1 MNNHDTTSR
10 PRITPIKRAPVSPA
24 VATAQLIQE
33 HLRAGYGITADIRTN
48 RGVAL
53 LVLGRV
59 MNVWVMVE
67 RIRWDSGMIDT
78 ATGTKV
84 CTTVPAEQAAQAASL
99 IAARFHQIR
108 SGD

>member
-24 VATAQLIQE
+24 VATAQQIQE

-67 RIRWDSGMIDT
+67 RIRWDSGMTDT
-78 ATGTKV
+78 AGTKV